1 MSQHQGAIFKRFIKN
16 RGSFVQHVL
25 QVAVTL
31 PVIKKLKILQ
41 LQLLTSTVHSAV
53 KTTNINGPL
62 VLFKAQL
69 FILPGLC
76 IQTSFTIGDPM

>member
-1 MSQHQGAIFKRFIKN
+1 MFQHQGAIFKGISKR
-16 RGSFVQHVL
+16 SYVQHIL
-25 QVAVTL
+25 QVPVKI

-53 KTTNINGPL
+53 ISTNINGLL

-76 IQTSFTIGDPM
+76 IQTPFTIRDPM